1 MDKKKEKMTPER
13 RYELACLIL
22 GGVVLG
28 GALGCI
34 LRPNEWTFAVIPLL
48 GVCLT
53 ALFVVRG
60 GAVVAVPRQAAPAG
74 KALRGPCGSRW
85 RCLPGRALHG
95 FLYLLPGNVTGLDD
109 VLAESVIILTLLAGT
124 VFVPAAALGL
134 GVASVLAAVVHLRRT
149 PAAETRAY
157 REGPLALALVLCVG
171 VAALCVCFFSLFD
184 DIAAFGAERFFSC

>member
-34 LRPNEWTFAVIPLL
+34 LRPNEWTFAVIP
-48 GVCLT
+48 
-53 ALFVVRG
+53 
-60 GAVVAVPRQAAPAG
+60 
-74 KALRGPCGSRW
+74 
-85 RCLPGRALHG
+85 
-95 FLYLLPGNVTGLDD
+95 LPGNVTGLDD

-171 VAALCVCFFSLFD
+171 VAALCVCFFLYLT
-184 DIAAFGAERFFSC
+184 I

>member
-53 ALFVVRG
+53 ALLWCAAARLWLCRDKQRLLAKSFTRPVRF
-60 GAVVAVPRQAAPAG
+60 ALAVPAWAG
-74 KALRGPCGSRW
+74 ATWL
-85 RCLPGRALHG
+85 
-95 FLYLLPGNVTGLDD
+95 LYLLPGNVTGLDD
-109 VLAESVIILTLLAGT
+109 VLAESVLILTLLAGT

-171 VAALCVCFFSLFD
+171 VAALCVCFFLYLT
-184 DIAAFGAERFFSC
+184 I

>member
-28 GALGCI
+28 GALGGA

-53 ALFVVRG
+53 ALLWCAAARLWLCRDKQRLLAKSFTRPVRF
-60 GAVVAVPRQAAPAG
+60 ALAVPVWTGATY
-74 KALRGPCGSRW
+74 L
-85 RCLPGRALHG
+85 
-95 FLYLLPGNVTGLDD
+95 LYLLPGNVAGLDD

-124 VFVPAAALGL
+124 VLVPAAALGL
-134 GVASVLAAVVHLRRT
+134 GTAAVVTAILHLRRA
-149 PAAETRAY
+149 PATETRAY
-157 REGPLALALVLCVG
+157 REGPLALSLVLCVG
-171 VAALCVCFFSLFD
+171 VAALCVCFFLYLM
-184 DIAAFGAERFFSC
+184 I

>member
-53 ALFVVRG
+53 ALLWC
-60 GAVVAVPRQAAPAG
+60 AAARLWLCRD
-74 KALRGPCGSRW
+74 KQR
-85 RCLPGRALHG
+85 
-95 FLYLLPGNVTGLDD
+95 LLAKSFTRPGLDD

-171 VAALCVCFFSLFD
+171 VAALCVCFFLYLT
-184 DIAAFGAERFFSC
+184 I

>member
-53 ALFVVRG
+53 ALLWC
-60 GAVVAVPRQAAPAG
+60 AVPAWAG
-74 KALRGPCGSRW
+74 ATWL
-85 RCLPGRALHG
+85 
-95 FLYLLPGNVTGLDD
+95 LYLLPGNVTGLDD

-171 VAALCVCFFSLFD
+171 VAALCVCFFLYLT
-184 DIAAFGAERFFSC
+184 I

>member
-48 GVCLT
+48 GVLCRDKQRLLAKSFT
-53 ALFVVRG
+53 RPVRFAL
-60 GAVVAVPRQAAPAG
+60 AVPAWAG
-74 KALRGPCGSRW
+74 ATWL
-85 RCLPGRALHG
+85 
-95 FLYLLPGNVTGLDD
+95 LYLLPGNVTGLDD

-171 VAALCVCFFSLFD
+171 VAALCVCFFLYLT
-184 DIAAFGAERFFSC
+184 I

>member
-53 ALFVVRG
+53 ALLWC
-60 GAVVAVPRQAAPAG
+60 AAA
-74 KALRGPCGSRW
+74 RRW
-85 RCLPGRALHG
+85 LCRAQQR
-95 FLYLLPGNVTGLDD
+95 
-109 VLAESVIILTLLAGT
+109 LLAGT

-171 VAALCVCFFSLFD
+171 VAALCVCFFLYLT
-184 DIAAFGAERFFSC
+184 I

>member
-1 MDKKKEKMTPER
+1 MDVC
-13 RYELACLIL
+13 RYPAA
-22 GGVVLG
+22 GRVPD
-28 GALGCI
+28 GA
-34 LRPNEWTFAVIPLL
+34 
-48 GVCLT
+48 
-53 ALFVVRG
+53 FVVRG

-74 KALRGPCGSRW
+74 KKLYAARAVRAG
-85 RCLPGRALHG
+85 RCLPGPALHG
-95 FLYLLPGNVTGLDD
+95 FVSAAGQCDGLDD

-171 VAALCVCFFSLFD
+171 VAALCVCFFLYLT
-184 DIAAFGAERFFSC
+184 I